1 VLSIAALLE
10 ILYLT
15 VPDAYLKDDAPAA
28 GATGAAGCETGAAGS
43 GEGAAGG
50 ELRAPPQATANPE
63 RTYQS
68 QHLL

>member
-1 VLSIAALLE
+1 VLSITALLE

-28 GATGAAGCETGAAGS
+28 GVTGAAGCETGELGS

-63 RTYQS
+63 RRYQ
-68 QHLL
+68 